1 MNKKSNL
8 STLMKYSGKYRIFY
22 YIARSFA
29 GLSAVFTLLPF
40 WFIWKIVSEAI
51 TKYPNL
57 TDSSEITKNAYL
69 ALLSALCAITFYI
82 LSLLC
87 AHLNAFR
94 IATNMRIELI
104 RHITY
109 LTPGEKDRLGSGAL
123 RRIISDSSEATE
135 TYLAHQLPDQT
146 KSLVMFIGLLVLM
159 FTCDWKLALF
169 CLIPAVIG
177 FMSIMSMAGK
187 GLREKMTQY
196 QNALSDMSNEA
207 VEYIRGVPVI
217 KTFSQSVFSF
227 KRFKDSIDRYSKWA
241 SDYTKKVRLPI
252 IIYTLAV
259 NSVFVFLILASELFT
274 KNGITDEFLLYIV
287 FFIIISPII
296 TGMLTSIMSTNETK
310 MKVEDALTRMNS
322 VMAIQPM
329 ISGSN
334 KTINDSSIEFKDV
347 CFGYE
352 EEKEVLHKVNFKV
365 PAGKTYA
372 FVGPSGGGKSTI
384 AALSSR
390 FYDTWSGEVL
400 IGGENIKNID
410 KEVLMNNISFVFQ
423 NSKLIHGSILD
434 NIRLGNPDASEEDV
448 KNALETARCM
458 DIIDKF
464 EDGINTII
472 GSEGI
477 YLSGGEQ
484 QRLTIA
490 RAVLKNSPILIL
502 DEATAFADPDN
513 ENKIQ
518 EALSHLAKDKTVIII
533 AHRLSTVTNADKICV
548 VNDGKIVEME
558 TFENL
563 KNKNGIFT
571 SMWQEYTK
579 SVEWRF

>member
-1 MNKKSNL
+1 
-8 STLMKYSGKYRIFY
+8 
-22 YIARSFA
+22 
-29 GLSAVFTLLPF
+29 
-40 WFIWKIVSEAI
+40 
-51 TKYPNL
+51 
-57 TDSSEITKNAYL
+57 
-69 ALLSALCAITFYI
+69 
-82 LSLLC
+82 
-87 AHLNAFR
+87 
-94 IATNMRIELI
+94 
-104 RHITY
+104 
-109 LTPGEKDRLGSGAL
+109 
-123 RRIISDSSEATE
+123 
-135 TYLAHQLPDQT
+135 
-146 KSLVMFIGLLVLM
+146 
-159 FTCDWKLALF
+159 
-169 CLIPAVIG
+169 
-177 FMSIMSMAGK
+177 
-187 GLREKMTQY
+187 
-196 QNALSDMSNEA
+196 
-207 VEYIRGVPVI
+207 
-217 KTFSQSVFSF
+217 
-227 KRFKDSIDRYSKWA
+227 
-241 SDYTKKVRLPI
+241 
-252 IIYTLAV
+252 
-259 NSVFVFLILASELFT
+259 
-274 KNGITDEFLLYIV
+274 
-287 FFIIISPII
+287 
-296 TGMLTSIMSTNETK
+296 
-310 MKVEDALTRMNS
+310 
-322 VMAIQPM
+322 M

-548 VNDGKIVEME
+548 VNDGKIVEMD